1 MRLPLPPGSYSSVIE
16 SLRNQSIEQADAMNL
31 KRNQD
36 VELGDGQR
44 LILRSANGTR
54 YEIVV
59 SDSGVL
65 STAAV

>member
-1 MRLPLPPGSYSSVIE
+1 MRLPLPSDTYSVVIE

-31 KRNQD
+31 KRNRD
-36 VELGDGQR
+36 VELGDGQK

-59 SDSGVL
+59 SDAGVL

>member
-1 MRLPLPPGSYSSVIE
+1 MRLPLPSDAYSAVIE

-36 VELGDGQR
+36 VELGDGQK

-59 SDSGVL
+59 SDAGVL

>member
-1 MRLPLPPGSYSSVIE
+1 MRLPLPSDTYSVVIE

-36 VELGDGQR
+36 VELGDGQK

-59 SDSGVL
+59 SDAGVL

>member
-36 VELGDGQR
+36 VELGDGQK

-59 SDSGVL
+59 SDAGVL